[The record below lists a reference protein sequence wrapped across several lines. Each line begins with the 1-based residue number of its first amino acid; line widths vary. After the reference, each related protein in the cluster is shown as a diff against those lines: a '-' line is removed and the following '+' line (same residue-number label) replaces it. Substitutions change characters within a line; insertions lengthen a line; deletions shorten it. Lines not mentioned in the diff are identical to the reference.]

1 MTREKHG
8 AVLGGGGGGLLLAAE
23 WNIKYTAS
31 CKTTSSTLMLACHF
45 LAPQTCLN
53 VILAKV
59 HSRLLFSFSLSL
71 SHSTKSSLS
80 AANIFSSTF
89 LPTTPLVP
97 AVLKIFKRQQKPM
110 SGDVR
115 TLCQRRFL

>member
-8 AVLGGGGGGLLLAAE
+8 AVLEEAEEDYSFAAE

-71 SHSTKSSLS
+71 TKPL
-80 AANIFSSTF
+80 AANIFSLTF
-89 LPTTPLVP
+89 LPTTAP
-97 AVLKIFKRQQKPM
+97 ARALLKIFKRQQKPM

-115 TLCQRRFL
+115 TLRQRRFL